1 MGTKILPLQFE
12 IGYVAPEKK
21 QNAFG
26 HIHPKA
32 SQLLK
37 VGNLAILALN
47 GFRSMVLRRHLS
59 VTLPFRKT
67 IRP

>member
-1 MGTKILPLQFE
+1 MPLQIEFRC
-12 IGYVAPEKK
+12 VRPERK

-32 SQLLK
+32 SQILK
-37 VGNLAILALN
+37 IGNLAVLALS

-59 VTLPFRKT
+59 VTLPFR
-67 IRP
+67 